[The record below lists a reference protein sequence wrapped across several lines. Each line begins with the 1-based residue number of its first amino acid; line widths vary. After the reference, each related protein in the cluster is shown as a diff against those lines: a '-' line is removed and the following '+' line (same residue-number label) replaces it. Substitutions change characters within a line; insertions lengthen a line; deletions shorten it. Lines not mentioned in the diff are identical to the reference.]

1 MTSAKPLAGV
11 NATVEGL
18 LGLVFSTPVVT
29 CRADRLSAVL
39 EIQMEFVRTEA
50 AVRADMVVTLMD
62 GDRAM
67 ERRRVLSMAR

>member
-1 MTSAKPLAGV
+1 
-11 NATVEGL
+11 
-18 LGLVFSTPVVT
+18 
-29 CRADRLSAVL
+29 L